1 MINKGLSYLGTAFLW
16 LVSLL
21 PFWLLYI
28 IADILFVLLYHVT
41 GYRRKVVQENL
52 RNAFPEKSDAERA
65 EIERKYYHHLSDL
78 IVEIIKSITISQK
91 QLARRMAPVN
101 HELLERYLAEG
112 RSVIGA
118 AGHFC
123 NWEWTG
129 QSFCLLTD
137 KGRIIVYKN
146 LTNKVFD
153 KFFTDVRARFGGTLV
168 EMKQAMRKMI
178 SMKKGQ
184 FLCVLASDQT
194 PVRGDATYFTQFLNQ
209 PTAVF
214 LGVEKLA
221 KLLDTPVVFCDI
233 RRVKRGYYTYT
244 FVPLYEHPKETAEYE
259 ITNAHVK
266 FLENV
271 IREEPQY
278 WLWSHRRWKFKPED
292 AY

>member
-28 IADILFVLLYHVT
+28 IADILFVLLYYVT

-78 IVEIIKSITISQK
+78 IVEVIKAFTISKK
-91 QLARRMAPVN
+91 QLNQRMVPVN
-101 HELLERYLAEG
+101 HELLIGYLNEG

-129 QSFCLLTD
+129 QAFCLITE
-137 KGRIIVYKN
+137 KNKVIVYKP
-146 LTNKVFD
+146 LTNKIFD
-153 KFFTDVRARFGGTLV
+153 RFFNNMRARFGGTLV
-168 EMKQAMRKMI
+168 EMKHALRKMVA
-178 SMKKGQ
+178 MKKDL

-194 PVRGDATYFTQFLNQ
+194 PVRSESTYFTDFLNQ

-221 KLLDTPVVFCDI
+221 KLIDTPVVFCDI
-233 RRVKRGYYTYT
+233 RRVKRGHYTYT
-244 FVPLYEHPKETAEYE
+244 FVPLFENAKETAEYQ
-259 ITNAHVK
+259 ITNTHVK

-271 IREEPQY
+271 IKEEPQY

-292 AY
+292 V